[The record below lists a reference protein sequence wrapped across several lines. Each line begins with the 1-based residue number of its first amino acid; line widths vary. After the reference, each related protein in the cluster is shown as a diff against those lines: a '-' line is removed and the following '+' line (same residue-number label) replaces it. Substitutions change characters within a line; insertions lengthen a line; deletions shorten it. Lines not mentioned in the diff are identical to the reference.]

1 MMEVR
6 EARRAQTSAYVLPS
20 ESAGAGS
27 PSDSSG
33 DSRFSSFLIV
43 NAASCRLACTAGPR
57 LLRT

>member
-33 DSRFSSFLIV
+33 DSRSSFFIV
-43 NAASCRLACTAGPR
+43 TGSPPPAS
-57 LLRT
+57 

>member
-6 EARRAQTSAYVLPS
+6 EARRAQTSAYPLPPS

-33 DSRFSSFLIV
+33 DSRSSFFIV
-43 NAASCRLACTAGPR
+43 TGSPPPAS
-57 LLRT
+57 

>member
-6 EARRAQTSAYVLPS
+6 EARRAQTSAYPLPPS

-33 DSRFSSFLIV
+33 DSRSSFIV
-43 NAASCRLACTAGPR
+43 TGSPPPAS
-57 LLRT
+57 